1 MTSNKPYLLRAL
13 YEWICDNECTPY
25 LYVETESKGL
35 LLPESLRNH
44 SPLILNI
51 SPAASVD
58 LSIDAEAVSFT
69 ARFSGQVF
77 EVYLP
82 MQSIIA
88 IVTKETGQ
96 GMSFPEDLIDDER
109 APSEEVAEKNADSL
123 ESRPKSSTKKLSD
136 GKKSVLKIIK

>member
-25 LYVETESKGL
+25 LYVNTGVQGL
-35 LLPESLRNH
+35 LLPESLRNE

-51 SPAASVD
+51 SPAASID

-82 MQSIIA
+82 MASIIA
-88 IVTKETGQ
+88 IVAKETGQ
-96 GMSFPEDLIDDER
+96 GMSFPEELVSADTDTTEK
-109 APSEEVAEKNADSL
+109 ATEETKAQPAGNNNKPTAG
-123 ESRPKSSTKKLSD
+123 KS
-136 GKKSVLKIIK
+136 GLKIIK